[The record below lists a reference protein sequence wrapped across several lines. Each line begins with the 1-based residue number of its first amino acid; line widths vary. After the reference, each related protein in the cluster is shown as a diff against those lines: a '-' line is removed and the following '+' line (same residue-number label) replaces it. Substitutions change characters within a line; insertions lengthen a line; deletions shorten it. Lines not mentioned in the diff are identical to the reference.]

1 MISDTPMCESKTT
14 ESRKKVLYR
23 AKIIQAVNDD
33 LCDFFDDG
41 GLLCEGGVI
50 TGFGKF
56 ELLESEA
63 DEVHEFRDSNGLQ
76 TMLPPFSD
84 IHFHWVQ
91 DRVSAMDKDALL
103 KWLENFVFPEEAN
116 FADEVFC
123 RTRANDFASK
133 LFRCGTLSGA
143 IYSSIHASSF
153 SIIQE
158 ALIGHFLVGN
168 VVMTHNSPTYLTQTK
183 DISLRQVAQLINE
196 PKYAVTPRFALS
208 CDAQTLLGLGSLIT
222 ADNFVQTHLSET
234 LLEIQETLGL
244 YRQWPEFADVST
256 YLEIYQ
262 RAGLIQK
269 RCILGHCIHLE
280 DSEWQVL
287 AETQAAIAHCPT
299 SNAPQSQRGLGSGLF
314 DLERARRE
322 GVRWA
327 LASDIGAGPYLSMLD
342 VMQSF
347 LQQHSDDGCSVTA
360 TEALY
365 RATLAGANILE
376 VYELTGFKPGNWAS
390 FVVLPSCSASDAEHA
405 LRQII
410 DLPRESFNELSRA
423 VCHRGDLRVYN

>member
-1 MISDTPMCESKTT
+1 MRIDTCVSHQ
-14 ESRKKVLYR
+14 KVLYR
-23 AKIIQAVNDD
+23 AKIIQAVKDD
-33 LCDFFDDG
+33 LCDFFEDG
-41 GLLCEGGVI
+41 GLLCENGVI

-63 DEVHEFRDSNGLQ
+63 DEIHEFRDSDGLQ

-103 KWLENFVFPEEAN
+103 RWLENFVFPEEAN
-116 FADEVFC
+116 FADESFC
-123 RTRANDFASK
+123 LDRAKHFASK

-143 IYSSIHASSF
+143 IYSSIHPSSF

-168 VVMTHNSPTYLTQTK
+168 VVMTHNSPDYLTQSK
-183 DISLRQVAQLINE
+183 GDLFQHVAQLVKN

-208 CDAQTLLGLGSLIT
+208 CDAETLLRLGELVT

-234 LLEIQETLGL
+234 LLEVKETLGL
-244 YRQWPEFADVST
+244 YGQWSEFADIKT

-280 DSEWQVL
+280 DSEWKVL

-347 LQQHSDDGCSVTA
+347 LQQHSDQGCSVTA

-365 RATLAGANILE
+365 RATLAGAHILE
-376 VYELTGFKPGNWAS
+376 IYELTGFKPGNWAS
-390 FVVLPSCSASDAEHA
+390 FVVLPSCSASDAEHS
-405 LRQII
+405 LRQIL
-410 DLPRESFNELSRA
+410 DSPRERFNELSRA
-423 VCHRGDLRVYN
+423 VCHRGDLRTYQ